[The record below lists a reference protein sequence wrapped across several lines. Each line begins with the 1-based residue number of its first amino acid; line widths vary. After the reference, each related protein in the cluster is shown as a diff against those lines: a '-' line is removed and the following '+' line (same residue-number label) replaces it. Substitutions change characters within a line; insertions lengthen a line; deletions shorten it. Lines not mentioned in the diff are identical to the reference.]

1 MRSIRTV
8 MFGLALV
15 FAGAV
20 AGTFLPPSVVQA
32 QAKEKV
38 FVNLTSSERQ
48 RVTMAL
54 NFSTRLLQG
63 GNTVTLF
70 LNVDGVQVGSTK
82 FPALSEQ
89 RTALGAFMKAGGTVV
104 VCQHCMTV
112 RNVLA
117 ADLMPGLTVGGE
129 GGAMQAFLA
138 STRSIS
144 Y

>member
-1 MRSIRTV
+1 
-8 MFGLALV
+8 
-15 FAGAV
+15 
-20 AGTFLPPSVVQA
+20 
-32 QAKEKV
+32 
-38 FVNLTSSERQ
+38 
-48 RVTMAL
+48 
-54 NFSTRLLQG
+54 
-63 GNTVTLF
+63 LF

-89 RTALGAFMKAGGTVV
+89 RTALGAFMKAGGAVV

-112 RNVLA
+112 RNVQA
-117 ADLMPGLTVGGE
+117 ADLMPGLAVGGE